1 MRCVSLLAE
10 LLLALLLGV
19 GGGII
24 TGLTPGIH
32 INLVSLL
39 LLSIS
44 PLLLQYISP
53 LTIAVCIVS
62 MAITHT
68 FLDAIPSIFLGAPD
82 ADQALNV
89 LPGHKLLMQGKG
101 YEAVKL
107 TVIGALGALL
117 LAVAGIPLLIPLVKY
132 VYPVLQPFIGYILVA
147 VVAFMILKDK
157 HRAGNFLVFTMSGI
171 LGILVLNMPNLRQP
185 LFPLLSGLFGVSM
198 LVTSYLED
206 VRIPKQR
213 AGAALQVENSI
224 IGKSVTAAAITGS
237 CTAFFPGLGP
247 AQGAVI
253 ASQFLRNI
261 GDYGFMILVGGINT
275 VNMIVSLVTLYAID
289 KARNGAVLV
298 IAELMEVDARSI
310 MILAAVVL
318 IAGGIATAL
327 TLSLTKKF
335 SQLISRVNY
344 RMLVIGVALFIAA
357 LVLLFSGLIGLL
369 ILLAATAIG
378 IVPAELG
385 VARNHAMGCLLLPVI
400 LFFLL

>member
-1 MRCVSLLAE
+1 MSLLAE

-19 GGGII
+19 GAGII
-24 TGLTPGIH
+24 TGLTPGVH

-44 PLLLQYISP
+44 PVLLQYISP

-101 YEAVKL
+101 YDAVKL
-107 TVIGALGALL
+107 TVIGSLGALL
-117 LAVAGIPLLIPLVKY
+117 LAVACIPLLIPMVAY
-132 VYPVLQPFIGYILVA
+132 VYPVLQPFIGYILAA
-147 VVAFMILKDK
+147 VVGFMILKDR
-157 HRAGNFLVFTMSGI
+157 HRAGNFLVFLMSGV

-198 LVTSYLED
+198 LVTSYLEN
-206 VRIPKQR
+206 VRIPRQQP
-213 AGAALQVENSI
+213 GSSLNVERSI
-224 IGKSVTAAAITGS
+224 VGKSVVAATITGS

-253 ASQFLRNI
+253 ASQFLKDI
-261 GDYGFMILVGGINT
+261 GDHGFMILVGGINT

-298 IAELMEVDARSI
+298 IAELMEMDIPSLIA
-310 MILAAVVL
+310 LAAVVL
-318 IAGGIATAL
+318 LSGGIATAL
-327 TLSLTKKF
+327 TLSFTRRF
-335 SQLISRVNY
+335 SVWISKVNY
-344 RMLVIGVALFIAA
+344 RMLVVGVALFITA
-357 LVLLFSGLIGLL
+357 LVLIFSGPVGLL
-369 ILLAATAIG
+369 ILLTATAVG